1 VEEKIMS
8 KTFTLDSLGY
18 ELVINK
24 FAKQADG
31 TAWLKRKG
39 TVVLSTAVMSEVKD
53 FPGFLPLSV
62 DYREQFAAAGKIP
75 GGYLKRE
82 GKSSDKEVLISRL
95 IDRSI
100 RPLFPSYFFNQV
112 QALTT
117 VYSVDPDALPATQAL
132 LATSISLVIS
142 KIPFIEPVGAIEI
155 GRIAGK
161 WIINPTHNDS
171 SYSDVA
177 LIVAGT
183 KDGICMVE
191 GSSDGLSEE
200 ELIEAL
206 FVAHESIKIQVAWQE
221 EIAKEMGIQKDQSY
235 VDPLFD
241 WKKWENE
248 ISQFLKLETF
258 ADIFAHGHSKELL
271 SKTVKD
277 LEKKCFGS
285 ILSAEITLTAEDSR
299 LKYLFDCLFK
309 DILATA
315 VVDKKVRVDGRDFST
330 VRKIETE
337 VGILPS
343 VHGSALF
350 QRGETQALVT
360 ATLGS
365 GKDVKKQD
373 DLLSDDV
380 VEIGFMLHYNFPP
393 FSVGEVKPLRGPGR
407 REVGHGYLA
416 SSAIQRN
423 LPERDSFPYTIR
435 VVSDILES
443 NGSSSMATVCG
454 TTMALMNA
462 GVPMK
467 NMVSGVAMGLL
478 QGSNGEFHA
487 ITDITGFEDALG
499 LMDFKV
505 AGTHDK
511 INAIQMDIK
520 FKGGLSRS
528 VFEAALA
535 QAKNGK
541 NHILSEMSK
550 VMDRP
555 SNELSLLVPRMISFE
570 INPNKIGAVIGS
582 GGKIIKEIIEKTGTS
597 VDIEGSKVN
606 IFGKDV
612 AAVAQAETWVRILA
626 DQIDIGIKIPGE
638 VSRIADFG
646 LFVDIAP
653 GKSGL
658 VHISKIPRNHQNA
671 IDNYYKPGDSL
682 MVEILDYEVESGKIR
697 LGLVSGD

>member
-1 VEEKIMS
+1 MS
-8 KTFTLDSLGY
+8 KTFTLESLGY
-18 ELVINK
+18 ELVVNK

-62 DYREQFAAAGKIP
+62 DYREQFASAGKIP

-82 GKSSDKEVLISRL
+82 GKSSDKEVLTSRL

-117 VYSVDPDALPATQAL
+117 VYSIDPDALPATQAL
-132 LATSISLVIS
+132 LATSIALVIS
-142 KIPFIEPVGAIEI
+142 KIPFMEPVGAVEV

-161 WIINPTHNDS
+161 WIINPTHNDA

-177 LIVAGT
+177 LVVAGT

-191 GSSDGLSEE
+191 GSSDGITED
-200 ELIEAL
+200 ELVDAL
-206 FVAHESIKIQVAWQE
+206 FVAHESIKEQVAWQE
-221 EIAKEMGIQKDQSY
+221 EIAKEIGKEKDQSY
-235 VDPLFD
+235 ADSLFD
-241 WKKWENE
+241 WNSWEDK
-248 ISQFLKLETF
+248 ISQFLKSEDLGI
-258 ADIFAHGHSKELL
+258 IFENGKEKELL

-277 LEKKCFGS
+277 LQKRCFEKVLVEES
-285 ILSAEITLTAEDSR
+285 DLTADDSR
-299 LKYLFDCLFK
+299 LKYLFDSLFK
-309 DILATA
+309 KLLATT
-315 VVDKKVRVDGRDFST
+315 VVDKNIRVDGRDFET

-337 VGILPS
+337 VGMLPS

-350 QRGETQALVT
+350 QRGETQALAT

-373 DLLSDDV
+373 DLLSDEV
-380 VEIGFMLHYNFPP
+380 LELGFMLHYNFPP

-407 REVGHGYLA
+407 REIGHGHLA
-416 SSAIQRN
+416 ASAIQRN
-423 LPERDSFPYTIR
+423 LPERDDFPYTIR

-467 NMVSGVAMGLL
+467 NMVGGIAMGLL

-505 AGTHDK
+505 AGTKDK

-520 FKGGLSRS
+520 LKGGLPRT
-528 VFEAALA
+528 VFEKALS
-535 QAKNGK
+535 QAKDAK
-541 NHILSEMSK
+541 NHILGEMSK

-555 SNELSLLVPRMISFE
+555 SAELSQLVPRMISFE
-570 INPNKIGAVIGS
+570 INPNRVGAVIGS

-597 VDIEGSKVN
+597 VDIDGSKVN

-612 AAVAQAETWVRILA
+612 DAVSQAETWVRILA
-626 DQIDIGIKIPGE
+626 DQIEVGSTIQGE
-638 VSRIADFG
+638 IARIADFG

-653 GKSGL
+653 GKAGL
-658 VHISKIPRNHQNA
+658 VHISKIPRNHQNS
-671 IDNYYKPGDSL
+671 IDNYYKPGDVL
-682 MVEILDYEVESGKIR
+682 TVKILDFDPDSGKIR
-697 LGLVSGD
+697 LGLVSGE